1 MNFSMTQLNRQTGAI
16 DMVKFGKLAAYVL
29 GLFMVA
35 MGAMKFF
42 GGVPIFQ
49 LMEDNLTLKYRLE
62 LSFVEPALKY
72 IIGVLELIAGTLLMF
87 RKRLQGAVM
96 SLVIIGGA
104 ILTHIVV
111 IGIKTPISAEPNAD
125 KSPMLFIIAVIFFS
139 ISLWVY
145 WSSRPTGKYS

>member
-1 MNFSMTQLNRQTGAI
+1 
-16 DMVKFGKLAAYVL
+16 MVEFGKRAAYVL

-42 GGVPIFQ
+42 GDVPIFQ
-49 LMEDNLTLKYRLE
+49 LMEDNLALKYRLE
-62 LSFVEPALKY
+62 LGFIEPDLKY
-72 IIGVLELIAGTLLMF
+72 ITGVLELIAGTLLLF
-87 RKRLQGAVM
+87 GKTLRGAAM

-104 ILTHIVV
+104 IITHMAI
-111 IGIKTPISAEPNAD
+111 IGINTPMSAEPNAD

-145 WSSRPTGKYS
+145 WSSRQTSKYS